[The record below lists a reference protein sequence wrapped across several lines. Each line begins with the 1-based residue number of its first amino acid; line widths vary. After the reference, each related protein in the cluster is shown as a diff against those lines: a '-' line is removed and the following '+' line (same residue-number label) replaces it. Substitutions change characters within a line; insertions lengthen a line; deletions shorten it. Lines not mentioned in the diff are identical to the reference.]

1 MFVFSVKAG
10 RKQVLAAAVG
20 AVAVTVALVC
30 AVVLPSSHVATSG
43 RAVSLTVRSG
53 EERLQLLRDLG
64 HEIQPNTEQVEEIR
78 LPDEPDEALRAY
90 DALQTPAGL
99 GLMDYAGKR
108 VKCYTYTVTNAEAE
122 GTVLARMYVY
132 RNRVIAGDVSSAAP
146 DGFEQPLI
154 PAL

>member
-10 RKQVLAAAVG
+10 RKQVLAAVG
-20 AVAVTVALVC
+20 VVAVTVALVC
-30 AVVLPSSHVATSG
+30 AVAIPSSHTATNG
-43 RAVSLTVRSG
+43 RAVSLTVRSA
-53 EERLQLLRDLG
+53 EERVQLLRDLG
-64 HEIQPNTEQVEEIR
+64 HEVQPSSEQVEEIH

-108 VKCYTYTVTNAEAE
+108 VKCYTYTVTNAEVE

-132 RNRVIAGDVSSAAP
+132 RNRMIAGDISSAAP
-146 DGFEQPLI
+146 NGFEQPLI
-154 PAL
+154 TAS